1 MKISS
6 ELRHIL
12 GRKGED
18 AAVRYLE
25 EQDFIILNRNWK
37 TKAGEL
43 DIVALDGGYLVF
55 VEVKTRTFR
64 NDLDVYR
71 TVSLRQIR
79 RNRVAAQLYM
89 RIMEEPPQI
98 GRFDLI
104 EIVVSRRGGAM
115 QLSHRVN
122 YQKPLYRRSREFE
135 ADADGDV
142 NEEKRFLAP
151 ALFLPC
157 PLCGKQHYGKA
168 NSFCPECLRKIPF
181 AGKEIR
187 CPDCGEVLDEF
198 ELSCKRCQD
207 DGRKHPWD
215 KVLYLMD
222 YSGAA
227 KTLIR
232 EFKYSG
238 RVHLARTFAALAVE
252 AFEAHQLTF
261 DAVCAVPMPLLRQL
275 SRSYNQADLLARM
288 ISGKLKIR
296 HLKPFSLT
304 LFARPQSRMNMRER
318 ASNRKNRFKVKK
330 SALLSGSNILL
341 VDDVYTTG
349 ATLEA
354 AAKEL
359 KKSGADTITVF
370 TCAHTPRYRKSR

>member
-1 MKISS
+1 MKIST

-25 EQDFIILNRNWK
+25 DQDFIILNRNWR

-43 DIVALDGGYLVF
+43 DIVALDGGCLVF
-55 VEVKTRTFR
+55 IEVKTRTFR

-71 TVSLRQIR
+71 TVSLHQMR
-79 RNRVAAQLYM
+79 RNRAAAQLYM
-89 RIMEEPPQI
+89 RIMENPPQT

-122 YQKPLYRRSREFE
+122 YQKPLYRRSREPENPVTGDEE
-135 ADADGDV
+135 ATGY
-142 NEEKRFLAP
+142 FSP
-151 ALFLPC
+151 ALLLPC

-187 CPDCGEVLDEF
+187 CPDCGEFLDEF
-198 ELSCKRCQD
+198 DLSCPKCAGDGKKR
-207 DGRKHPWD
+207 PWD

-222 YSGAA
+222 YSGEA

-238 RVHLARTFAALAVE
+238 RVHLARTFADLAVE
-252 AFEAHQLTF
+252 ALKSHDLEFE
-261 DAVCAVPMPLLRQL
+261 AVCAVPMPLLRRL
-275 SRSYNQADLLARM
+275 RRSYNQADLLAGM
-288 ISGKLKIR
+288 ISGKLKKR
-296 HLKPFSLT
+296 HIKPFAFT

-318 ASNRKNRFKVKK
+318 ALNRKNRFKVKSS
-330 SALLSGSNILL
+330 SALEGANILL

-359 KKSGADTITVF
+359 KKAGANTITVF
-370 TCAHTPRYRKSR
+370 TCAHTPRYRKK